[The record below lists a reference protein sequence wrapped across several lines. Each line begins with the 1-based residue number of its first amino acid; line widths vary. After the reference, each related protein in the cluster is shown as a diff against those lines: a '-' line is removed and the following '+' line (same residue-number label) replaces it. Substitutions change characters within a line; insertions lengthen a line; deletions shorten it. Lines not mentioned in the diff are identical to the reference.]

1 MIQERIKKSY
11 KRAKLPFVYIPENR
25 GLIECCEPLLVLA
38 NGDGISYHNDIE
50 CAWLKLTDDP
60 TDSVDFVLKKN
71 GVDAIYQPTQQAFI
85 NEPNAFFIQIP
96 WADVLASDGLGM
108 YTIEISYSISG
119 ITSSFTWGMY
129 DLQLYTPSNA
139 DGTVRIKA
147 VFNVYHEIEDI
158 NFLDSNLTGTLRLK
172 GFCGNRK
179 LNMKIEN
186 NWLNNRSL
194 DNIVKENIPSYEFTT
209 DPLRECKMRRL
220 TDLYLLSSVDLF
232 VSDYNSFN
240 HTYAI
245 NDLLVGFEESPE
257 TVPYEFS
264 RYQGLTVNL
273 IDAKR
278 NKRTYYR

>member
-1 MIQERIKKSY
+1 MIQERVKKSY

-71 GVDAIYQPTQQAFI
+71 GIDSIYQPTPQAFI
-85 NEPNAFFIQIP
+85 NESNAFFIQVP
-96 WADVLASDGLGM
+96 WSDVLASDGLGM

-139 DGTVRIKA
+139 DGTVRLKA
-147 VFNVYHEIEDI
+147 VFNFYHEIEDI
-158 NFLDSNLTGTLRLK
+158 NFLDSNVTGTLRLK

-220 TDLYLLSSVDLF
+220 TDLYLLSSVDLY

-245 NDLLVGFEESPE
+245 NDLPVGFEESPE

-273 IDAKR
+273 IDARR
-278 NKRTYYR
+278 NKRTYYK

>member
-1 MIQERIKKSY
+1 MVQERTIVTF

-60 TDSVDFVLKKN
+60 TDTVTFTLKKN
-71 GVDAIYQPTQQAFI
+71 GVNTTFQPTQQNFV
-85 NEPNAFFIQIP
+85 NEPNAKYVQFE
-96 WADVLASDGLGM
+96 WSDVLASDGVGI
-108 YTIEISYSISG
+108 YTLEISYSISG

-129 DLQLYTPSNA
+129 DLQQYTPINA
-139 DGTVRIKA
+139 DGTLRLKA
-147 VFNVYHEIEDI
+147 IFNVYHEIEDI
-158 NFLDSNLTGTLRLK
+158 NFLGSKVTGTLRIN
-172 GFCGNRK
+172 GFCGKRK

-194 DNIVKENIPSYEFTT
+194 SNIVKENIPSYEFKT
-209 DPLRECKMRRL
+209 DPIRECKMRRL
-220 TDLYLLSSVDLF
+220 TDLYLLSCVDLF

-245 NDLLVGFEESPE
+245 NDLPVGIEESPE
-257 TVPYEFS
+257 TENPDYS
-264 RYQGLTVNL
+264 RYEILTANL

>member
-60 TDSVDFVLKKN
+60 TDSVDFVLMKN
-71 GVDAIYQPTQQAFI
+71 GVDTSYQPTQQSFI

-96 WADVLASDGLGM
+96 WANVLASDGLGV

-129 DLQLYTPSNA
+129 DLQLYSPSNA
-139 DGTVRIKA
+139 DGTVRLKA

-158 NFLDSNLTGTLRLK
+158 NFLDSNVTGTLRLK

-257 TVPYEFS
+257 TVLYDFS

>member
-50 CAWLKLTDDP
+50 PAWLKLTDDP
-60 TDSVDFVLKKN
+60 TDTVDFVLKKN
-71 GVDAIYQPTQQAFI
+71 GIDSVYQPTPQAFI
-85 NEPNAFFIQIP
+85 NEPNAFFIQVP
-96 WADVLASDGLGM
+96 WSDVLASDGLGM

-129 DLQLYTPSNA
+129 DLQLYTPANS
-139 DGTVRIKA
+139 DGTVRLKA

-158 NFLDSNLTGTLRLK
+158 NFLDSNVTGTLRLK

-245 NDLLVGFEESPE
+245 NDLPVGFEESPE

-273 IDAKR
+273 IDARR

>member
-50 CAWLKLTDDP
+50 CAWIKLTDDP
-60 TDSVDFVLKKN
+60 TDTVDFVLKKN
-71 GVDAIYQPTQQAFI
+71 GVNATYQPTPQAFI
-85 NEPNAFFIQIP
+85 NEPNAFFIQVP
-96 WADVLASDGLGM
+96 WSDVLASDGLGM

-139 DGTVRIKA
+139 DGTVRLKA

-158 NFLDSNLTGTLRLK
+158 NFLDSNVTGTLRLK

-245 NDLLVGFEESPE
+245 NDLPVGFEESPE

-273 IDAKR
+273 IDARR

>member
-38 NGDGISYHNDIE
+38 NGDGITYHNDIE
-50 CAWLKLTDDP
+50 CAWIKLTDDP

-71 GVDAIYQPTQQAFI
+71 GIDAIYQPTPQAFI
-85 NEPNAFFIQIP
+85 NEPNAYYIQVP
-96 WADVLASDGLGM
+96 WSDVLASDGLGM

-119 ITSSFTWGMY
+119 ITSSFIWGMY

-139 DGTVRIKA
+139 DGTVRLKA
-147 VFNVYHEIEDI
+147 VFNVYHDIEDI
-158 NFLDSNLTGTLRLK
+158 NFLDSNVTGTLRLK

-245 NDLLVGFEESPE
+245 NDLPVGFEESPE

-273 IDAKR
+273 IDARR

>member
-50 CAWLKLTDDP
+50 PAWLKLTDDP
-60 TDSVDFVLKKN
+60 TDTVDFVLKKN
-71 GVDAIYQPTQQAFI
+71 GVNATYQPTQQVFI
-85 NEPNAFFIQIP
+85 NEPNSFFVQIP

-108 YTIEISYSISG
+108 YTLEIDYSISG

-139 DGTVRIKA
+139 DGTVRLKA

-158 NFLDSNLTGTLRLK
+158 NFLDSNVTGTLRLK

-220 TDLYLLSSVDLF
+220 TDLYLLSSVDLY

-245 NDLLVGFEESPE
+245 NDLPVGFEESPE

>member
-50 CAWLKLTDDP
+50 PAWLKLTDDP
-60 TDSVDFVLKKN
+60 TDTVDFVLKKN
-71 GVDAIYQPTQQAFI
+71 GVDTGYQPTQQAFI
-85 NEPNAFFIQIP
+85 NEDNAFFVQIP
-96 WADVLASDGLGM
+96 WADVLAIDGLGM
-108 YTIEISYSISG
+108 YTIEIDYSISG

-139 DGTVRIKA
+139 DGTVRLKA

-158 NFLDSNLTGTLRLK
+158 NFLDSNVTGTLRLK
-172 GFCGNRK
+172 GFCGKRK

-186 NWLNNRSL
+186 NWLNDRNLS
-194 DNIVKENIPSYEFTT
+194 NIIKENIPSYEFKT
-209 DPLRECKMRRL
+209 DPIRECKMRRL

-245 NDLLVGFEESPE
+245 NDLPVGFEESPE

-273 IDAKR
+273 IDARR